1 MKTKRAMRLIC
12 VISSIAVLSGV
23 LGPGRAFCATFEVTN
38 TSDSGGGSLRQA
50 ILSANL
56 SANVPDIIHFNI
68 AGAGPHTISPVT
80 PLPAITDPL
89 IIDAYSQPGA
99 SPNTLTNGDNAVLMV
114 LILESLIIDTT
125 NSTVRGVAIRQIQIG
140 AAPNQKGSNV
150 VEGCFVGLDTSG
162 TNSLAS
168 PGFGVFVQTPNNR
181 VGGTNAGA
189 RNVISGKGATGIEIF
204 EAFASNNVV
213 QGNFIGTDRTGTMAM
228 GNTDRALVVN
238 MAASAATIGGEVP
251 GAGNVISGNLNRGIT
266 LDGSANI
273 VRGNRIGTTV
283 TGQPLG
289 NARSGIEIGGARNFV
304 GGTGRGAGN
313 VIAFNGVDGQGFTTN
328 GVDVKPGA
336 TLYTIL
342 GNSIFDNAGLGI
354 DVNANGLVTPG
365 FPLITL
371 ASNTITGTVI
381 KGSHT
386 PNVSFLLEL
395 FTNPSADPSG
405 FGEGKALL
413 VSTNIATDAGGNFTI
428 NLPVPLVPGLFLTA
442 TANGETEFSQARLV
456 TAAGTTDSWTNS
468 LSGKWETGANW
479 SLGVPPFSGHSL
491 VLITNAGTKT
501 VNNDA
506 ATASDFPTTLTVS
519 NLTIGAPTG
528 ATNTL
533 LVAHGGTTTPLR
545 ILKTLNLSSGG
556 AMVISNAAVNLERS
570 PGSFNHVN
578 GALTLL
584 EGALNATNN
593 TQFYIGSTNSGSLT
607 VSGGTFRAYYP
618 IVGINP
624 GANGTWNITGGTNII
639 TQVFDLGDS
648 LTATGTVRM
657 TGGVLTTP
665 VIYIGLFGN
674 GRLFIS
680 NGIFQCTGTAD
691 IASQPG
697 AQGTFA
703 TTGGVSVFAD
713 IIVNESP
720 GATGVVQV
728 AGNAVVVVDGTLDN
742 RSGGTVRMDGGILAA
757 TELQM
762 KGTAQFIFNQGL
774 LQTESAVVSNNTLFV
789 IGDGTNSAEYRLSS
803 GGTNVF
809 TRGLRIA
816 NQALLTGNG
825 VIAGMVTNLG
835 VIAPGD
841 EIDFAREIDIFG
853 GLVLS
858 DSSDLRFEIGGYGFF
873 DFLRTTGSVVLNGK
887 LSVSLVEGFESVIT
901 NGSSFVVMSNSTPFT
916 GTFTNVANGGLLATT
931 DGYARFTALYAGRT
945 LVLTNLVIVDS
956 DGDGM
961 PNWWEDQFNLDKGN
975 PADAARD
982 TDGDGASNLA
992 EFLAGTE
999 PNSSFSAFRIVSFQR
1014 ETNNVRI
1021 TWAAVGGKS
1030 YRVQTNSPSAGGSM
1044 TTNFVDLSPLITLG
1058 GTGEATTNFLHT
1070 GGFTN
1075 VPARYY
1081 RIRLGP

>member
-1 MKTKRAMRLIC
+1 MRLIC
-12 VISSIAVLSGV
+12 VISSIAVISGM
-23 LGPGRAFCATFEVTN
+23 LGPGRAFCATFVVTN
-38 TSDSGGGSLRQA
+38 TSDGGAGSLRQA

-56 SANVPDIIHFNI
+56 SANVPDVISFNI
-68 AGAGPHTISPVT
+68 AGPGPHTISPVT

-89 IIDAYSQPGA
+89 IIDGYSQPGA
-99 SPNTLTNGDNAVLMV
+99 SPNTLTNGDNAVLKL
-114 LILESLIIDTT
+114 LILESLIVDTT
-125 NSTVRGVAIRQIQIG
+125 NSTVRGLAIRQIQIG
-140 AAPNQKGSNV
+140 ALPNQKGSNV

-213 QGNFIGTDRTGTMAM
+213 QGNFIGTDRTGTMAI

-266 LDGSANI
+266 LDGSDNI

-289 NARSGIEIGGARNFV
+289 NARTGIEIGGARNFV
-304 GGTGRGAGN
+304 GGTRSGAGN
-313 VIAFNGVDGQGFTTN
+313 VIAFNGINGEGFTTN

-354 DVNANGLVTPG
+354 DVNANGLITPG

-381 KGSHT
+381 KGSNM

-395 FTNPSADPSG
+395 FTNPTADPSG
-405 FGEGKALL
+405 FGEGKTLL

-428 NLPVPLVPGLFLTA
+428 NWPVPLAPGLFLTA
-442 TANGETEFSQARLV
+442 TANGDTEFSQARLV
-456 TAAGTTDSWTNS
+456 TAAGTINSWTNS

-491 VLITNAGTKT
+491 VLITNAATKT

-506 ATASDFPTTLTVS
+506 ATASGFPTTLTVS
-519 NLTIGAPTG
+519 NLIIGAPTG

-533 LVAHGGTTTPLR
+533 LLAHGGTSTPLR

-556 AMVISNAAVNLERS
+556 AMVISNATVNLEGPPS
-570 PGSFNHVN
+570 SFSHLN
-578 GALTLL
+578 GALTLQ
-584 EGALNATNN
+584 EGAFNATNSS
-593 TQFYIGSTNSGSLT
+593 QFYIGSTNSGSLT

-624 GANGTWNITGGTNII
+624 GGNGTWNIAGGTNIV

-648 LTATGTVRM
+648 LTATGTVR
-657 TGGVLTTP
+657 LTDGILITP

-674 GRLFIS
+674 GQLFVS

-703 TTGGVSVFAD
+703 TTGGFSIFQD
-713 IIVNESP
+713 IIVNEGP

-728 AGNAVVVVDGTLDN
+728 AGNGVVVVDGTLDN
-742 RSGGTVRMDGGILAA
+742 RTGGTVRMDGGALV
-757 TELQM
+757 TSKLLV

-774 LQTESAVVSNNTLFV
+774 LRTESAAVSNNTVFV
-789 IGDGTNSAEYRLSS
+789 VGDGTNSAEYRLIS

-809 TRGLRIA
+809 ARGLRIA
-816 NQALLTGNG
+816 DHASLTGDG
-825 VIAGMVTNLG
+825 VIAGMVTNFG

-841 EIDFAREIDIFG
+841 DFGDEGEIDIYG

-858 DSSDLRFEIGGYGFF
+858 NSSDLQFDIAGYGIS

-887 LSVSLVEGFESVIT
+887 LSVSLVDGFESVMT
-901 NGSSFVVMSNSTPFT
+901 NGSSFIVMSNSTPFT
-916 GTFTNVANGGLLATT
+916 GAFTNVANGGLLITT
-931 DGYARFTALYAGRT
+931 DGYARFTVLYAGRT
-945 LVLTNLVIVDS
+945 LVLTNLMIMDS

-961 PNWWEDQFNLDKGN
+961 PNWWEDRFNLDKSN
-975 PADAARD
+975 RDDATQDADS
-982 TDGDGASNLA
+982 DGASNLA

-999 PNSSFSAFRIVSFQR
+999 PNSSFSVFRIVSLRR

-1021 TWAAVGGKS
+1021 TWATVGGKS
-1030 YRVQTNSPSAGGSM
+1030 YRVQTNAPSAGGSI
-1044 TTNFVDLSPLITLG
+1044 TTNFADLSPLITVS
-1058 GTGEATTNFLHT
+1058 GTGESTTNFLHT

-1075 VPARYY
+1075 IPARYY

>member
-1 MKTKRAMRLIC
+1 MRLIC
-12 VISSIAVLSGV
+12 VASSIAVLSGM
-23 LGPGRAFCATFEVTN
+23 LGPARAFSATLVVTN
-38 TSDSGGGSLRQA
+38 TSDSGAGSLRQA

-56 SANVPDIIHFNI
+56 SANVPDIINFNI
-68 AGAGPHTISPVT
+68 AGAGPHTISPIT
-80 PLPAITDPL
+80 PLPAVTDPL
-89 IIDAYSQPGA
+89 LIDGYSQPGA
-99 SPNTLTNGDNAVLMV
+99 SPNTLTNGDNAALNI

-125 NSTVRGVAIRQIQIG
+125 NSTVRGLAIRQIQIG
-140 AAPNQKGSNV
+140 AVPNQKGSNV

-181 VGGTNAGA
+181 IGGTNTGA

-213 QGNFIGTDRTGTMAM
+213 QGNFIGTDRTGTMAI

-238 MAASAATIGGEVP
+238 MAASAAIIGGEVP

-266 LDGSANI
+266 LDGSDNN

-289 NARSGIEIGGARNFV
+289 NARSGVEIGGARNFI
-304 GGTGRGAGN
+304 GGTNAGAGN
-313 VIAFNGVDGQGFTTN
+313 IIAFNGVNGPGFTTN

-365 FPLITL
+365 FPVITL
-371 ASNTITGTVI
+371 ASNTITATVI
-381 KGSHT
+381 KGSNV

-395 FTNPSADPSG
+395 FTNPNADPSG
-405 FGEGKALL
+405 FGEGKTLL

-428 NLPVPLVPGLFLTA
+428 NWPVPLTPGLFLTA
-442 TANGETEFSQARLV
+442 TGNGDTEFSQARLV
-456 TAAGTTDSWTNS
+456 TAAGTTNSWTNS

-479 SLGVPPFSGHSL
+479 SLAVPPFSGQSL

-506 ATASDFPTTLTVS
+506 ATASGFFTTLTVS
-519 NLTIGAPTG
+519 NLIIGAPAG

-533 LVAHGGTTTPLR
+533 LLAHGGTSTPLR

-556 AMVISNAAVNLERS
+556 AMVISNAAVNLQGPPS
-570 PGSFNHVN
+570 SSSQIN
-578 GALTLL
+578 GALTLQ
-584 EGALNATNN
+584 EGEFNATN
-593 TQFYIGSTNSGSLT
+593 TSQFYIGSTNSGLLT

-624 GANGTWNITGGTNII
+624 GANGTWNIAGGTNIV
-639 TQVFDLGDS
+639 TQVFDVGDS
-648 LTATGTVRM
+648 LTATGTVRI
-657 TGGVLTTP
+657 TDGSLTTP
-665 VIYIGLFGN
+665 NIYIGLFGN
-674 GRLFIS
+674 GRLFVS
-680 NGIFQCTGTAD
+680 NGIFQCAGTAD

-697 AQGTFA
+697 AQGTFVA
-703 TTGGVSVFAD
+703 TGGFSILQN
-713 IIVNESP
+713 IIVNEGP
-720 GATGVVQV
+720 TATGLVQV
-728 AGNAVVVVDGTLDN
+728 AGSGVVVVDGTLDN
-742 RSGGTVRMDGGILAA
+742 RTGGTVRVDGGALVASK
-757 TELQM
+757 LLV

-774 LQTESAVVSNNTLFV
+774 LRTESAAVSNNTLFV
-789 IGDGTNSAEYRLSS
+789 VGDGTNSAEYRLIS
-803 GGTNVF
+803 GGTNMF
-809 TRGLRIA
+809 ASGLRIA
-816 NQALLTGNG
+816 DHASLTGAG
-825 VIAGMVTNLG
+825 VIAGMATNFG
-835 VIAPGD
+835 IIAPGD
-841 EIDFAREIDIFG
+841 DFGHQGEIDIYG

-858 DSSDLRFEIGGYGFF
+858 NSSDLRFDIAGYGIT

-887 LSVSLVEGFESVIT
+887 LSVSLVEGFESVMT
-901 NGSSFVVMSNSTPFT
+901 NGSSFVVMSNSIPFT
-916 GTFTNVANGGLLATT
+916 GAFTNVVSGGLLTTT
-931 DGYARFTALYAGRT
+931 DGYAHFTVLYAGRT
-945 LVLTNLVIVDS
+945 LVLTNLVIVDT

-961 PNWWEDQFNLDKGN
+961 PDWWEDQFNLDKGTS
-975 PADAARD
+975 ADAAQD
-982 TDGDGASNLA
+982 ADGDGASNLA
-992 EFLAGTE
+992 EFLAGTD
-999 PNSSFSAFRIVSFQR
+999 PNSSFSAFRIVSLQR

-1021 TWAAVGGKS
+1021 TWATVGGKS
-1030 YRVQTNSPSAGGSM
+1030 YRVQTNAPSAGGGI
-1044 TTNFVDLSPLITLG
+1044 TTNFADLSPLITVG
-1058 GTGEATTNFLHT
+1058 GTGESTTNFLHT

-1075 VPARYY
+1075 IPAYY